1 MQKYAAIEHAFQ
13 QIRAATGNSDVK
25 EMVHKFMTK
34 EQTYAHLLQA
44 VGQGEKKYDDLKI
57 LNEEKKQRLQELR
70 IANDNRKKLE
80 KPDSANERELEAFKM

>member
-34 EQTYAHLLQA
+34 EQTYAHLLTA
-44 VGQGEKKYDDLKI
+44 VGEGEKKYDDLK
-57 LNEEKKQRLQELR
+57 K
-70 IANDNRKKLE
+70 
-80 KPDSANERELEAFKM
+80 